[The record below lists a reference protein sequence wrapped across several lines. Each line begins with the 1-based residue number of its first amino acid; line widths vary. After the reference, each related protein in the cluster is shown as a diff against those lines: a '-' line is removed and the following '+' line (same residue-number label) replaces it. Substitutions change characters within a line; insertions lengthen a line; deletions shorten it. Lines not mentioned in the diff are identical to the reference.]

1 MCIVMHPGEKPK
13 ITEFTTASYNVP
25 TKLQVGPKL
34 IKLVGG
40 GGGGGGD
47 ATLNLW
53 DPKKLGNTSDA

>member
-40 GGGGGGD
+40 GGGGEIGGCGGG
-47 ATLNLW
+47 A
-53 DPKKLGNTSDA
+53 GEFF